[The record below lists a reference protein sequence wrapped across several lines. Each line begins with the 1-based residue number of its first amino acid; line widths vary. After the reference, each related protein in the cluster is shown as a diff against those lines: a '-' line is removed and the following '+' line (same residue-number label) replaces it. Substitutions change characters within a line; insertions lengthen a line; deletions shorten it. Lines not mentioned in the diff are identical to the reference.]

1 MSILEIKKERDIKN
15 AIRLRKER
23 LEESKKIDFDRCMG
37 IEAYDDDNNKLYIP
51 IPPDYARKVKKNLLE
66 VCEKLLKIE
75 EDKLKQFYEVEN
87 KSKN

>member
-15 AIRLRKER
+15 EIKILKLCLDRA
-23 LEESKKIDFDRCMG
+23 KKIDFDRCMA
-37 IEAYDDDNNKLYIP
+37 IEAYDDNNNKLHIP
-51 IPPDYARKVKKNLLE
+51 IDPEYTRKVKKNLLDTYE
-66 VCEKLLKIE
+66 ELLKIE